1 MADNQLAPPSS
12 NSLLKSA
19 YQAVVPSNARMLID
33 TALGE
38 KSDITEKDFS
48 KDELSLLKT
57 MYQNKQKRNESR
69 RQEIANKLSM
79 SEKDY
84 IKNPERKFVAQT
96 TPEGRE
102 IVSGVPMSYAEYLQK
117 TKNELASFDKTKGK
131 TSIDYYDY
139 PDGKSAPTFDSWLK
153 SAWKSYND
161 PDYRLKTILGSFN
174 VYDTPE
180 GAVAKDQYNF
190 DKKDF
195 YKMTYGVD
203 LDKDN
208 LLDIWKKSNGPVDFL
223 DMMMIKKQPRASRNV
238 NIKLPSDY

>member
-19 YQAVVPSNARMLID
+19 YQAVVPSNARMFID
-33 TALGE
+33 TAMGE
-38 KSDITEKDFS
+38 RGDITEKDFS

-57 MYQNKQKRNESR
+57 MYQNKQKQNESR

-79 SEKDY
+79 SEKEY
-84 IKNPERKFVAQT
+84 LKNPERKFVAQT

-131 TSIDYYDY
+131 TSINYYDY

-153 SAWKSYND
+153 SAWKSYTD

>member
-19 YQAVVPSNARMLID
+19 YRAVVPSNAQMLID

-48 KDELSLLKT
+48 KDELALLKA
-57 MYQNKQKRNESR
+57 MYQNKQKQNESR
-69 RQEIANKLSM
+69 RQEIANKLNV

-84 IKNPERKFVAQT
+84 LKNPEKKFVTQV

-102 IVSGVPMSYAEYLQK
+102 SVVSAPMSYAEYLQK
-117 TKNELASFDKTKGK
+117 TKQQLDSFDKTKNK
-131 TSIDYYDY
+131 TSLTYYDY
-139 PDGKSAPTFDSWLK
+139 PEGKAAPTFDSWLQ
-153 SAWKSYND
+153 SVWKSYTD
-161 PDYRLKTILGSFN
+161 PEYRLKTILGSFN

-180 GAVAKDQYNF
+180 GAVARDQYNF

-195 YKMTYGVD
+195 YKNNYGIDVD
-203 LDKDN
+203 KADTAN
-208 LLDIWKKSNGPVDFL
+208 IWKASNGPIDFL
-223 DMMMIKKQPRASRNV
+223 DMMMIKKFPRTSRNV
-238 NIKLPSDY
+238 NIKLPDSY

>member
-12 NSLLKSA
+12 NSLLKSV

-57 MYQNKQKRNESR
+57 MYQNKQKQNESR

-84 IKNPERKFVAQT
+84 LKNPERKFVAQT

-131 TSIDYYDY
+131 TSINYYDY

-153 SAWKSYND
+153 SAWKSYAD

-195 YKMTYGVD
+195 YKMTYDVD

-238 NIKLPSDY
+238 NIKLPSGY